1 MADDTALAL
10 AIEGG
15 QPLRLDA
22 WPAPPVPAAADDV
35 DPVHVLEAEFAA
47 GLGLPTD
54 AVIALRSAAD
64 ARRLAL
70 RAAVDG
76 RREVV
81 LPALCATPWVEA
93 AEAAGLRTV
102 PAEVDADTAAISSR
116 GFSTVATP
124 QTAAVVVAY
133 PFGHPPVLETVVPVA
148 RERSCMLI
156 EECTEAVGASY
167 RGAPAGSIGGAAVFA
182 LGTGHLLSGGIE
194 PGADGGA
201 LLVLR
206 DPGLATAARG
216 EAAAMPEAVARVAL
230 AEWRGREEA
239 LHTRR
244 ELAWE
249 LTFNLRGMR
258 GVASMPHGRW
268 IRHAYDRYVFRLRSM
283 LWKRDFEETLAA
295 LRAEGLP
302 VEAALG
308 PSLAPEVSM
317 ADDRTQAA
325 TRLPRE
331 MVALPLHA
339 GLTSRDMDQ
348 VAVVLRKVERWAL

>member
-1 MADDTALAL
+1 MADDTAPAL
-10 AIEGG
+10 AVEGG
-15 QPLRLDA
+15 QPVRLDA
-22 WPAPPVPAAADDV
+22 WPSRPLLVPASDP
-35 DPVHVLEAEFAA
+35 DPVRVLEAEFAA
-47 GLGLPTD
+47 GLSLPPD
-54 AVIALRSAAD
+54 AVIALGSAAE

-70 RAAVDG
+70 TTAVAE
-76 RREVV
+76 RRELV
-81 LPALCATPWVEA
+81 LPALGATAWLEA
-93 AEAAGLRTV
+93 AHAAGLTPV

-156 EECTEAVGASY
+156 EDCTEAVGASY

-182 LGTGHLLSGGIE
+182 LGVGHLLSGGVE
-194 PGADGGA
+194 AGADGGA
-201 LLVLR
+201 LLVLQ
-206 DPGLATAARG
+206 DPVLATAARR
-216 EAAAMPEAVARVAL
+216 EAAAMPEAMARVAL
-230 AEWRGREEA
+230 AEWRGREDELRA
-239 LHTRR
+239 RR

-283 LWKRDFEETLAA
+283 LWKRGFEETLAA

-308 PSLAPEVSM
+308 PSLAPEVSI